1 MEALTIVV
9 GSIVI
14 GIWAYW
20 ALDGQSEWDRILDNY
35 FKIDVPNAYKH

>member
-1 MEALTIVV
+1 MEVLTIVV

-20 ALDGQSEWDRILDNY
+20 TLDGQSELDRILDNY
-35 FKIDVPNAYKH
+35 FKIDVPNSYKH